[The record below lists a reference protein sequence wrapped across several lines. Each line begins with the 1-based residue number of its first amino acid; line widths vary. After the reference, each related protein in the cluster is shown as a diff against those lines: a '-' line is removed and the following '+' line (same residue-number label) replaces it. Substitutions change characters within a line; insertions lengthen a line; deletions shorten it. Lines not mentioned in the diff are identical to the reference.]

1 MPAKGGCRQIDSLRP
16 ASLAYAGPPPPRAR
30 SLEPARSALL
40 RCGVDND
47 TVTVKQVEPR
57 SAPARLVRSSFGAS
71 TSLSSAARNAA
82 AADAD
87 PENPEP
93 PPVCAVCLDEMMG
106 DERAVTELPCGHQFH
121 SACLAECRRLSSD
134 RCPMCRSAT
143 QLALPEP
150 PGPDSQD
157 CTPGQLLEAL
167 CFAGAVFV
175 VSVFATSL
183 DMELFPF
190 CVGFALIGF
199 FVWLWPSSWTGQLEA
214 SRARVVPTPPPGPP
228 PPARRPEA
236 AAAAARL
243 LLASGPEAGVPT
255 VAS

>member
-1 MPAKGGCRQIDSLRP
+1 MQDAAQCKLPRNR
-16 ASLAYAGPPPPRAR
+16 PPPAAILIEGPTPPRTR
-30 SLEPARSALL
+30 SLEPRAPRY
-40 RCGVDND
+40 V
-47 TVTVKQVEPR
+47 VTYDAGQADAEPR

-214 SRARVVPTPPPGPP
+214 SRARVVPTPQPGPP